1 MITPERPLA
10 AAINHLLSRQPQL
23 CKVLLPHAGKSA
35 RIAVGTLQL
44 DLAVANDGLLQAS
57 TQAEPH
63 VTIRI
68 KPADLPQILANMDR
82 AFSYVGLSG
91 DAELAKAISEVAQ
104 GLHWEAE
111 EDLAPF
117 VGDIAAVRIAQA
129 ARATVQ
135 GVRSGGRKLVEQIAE
150 YLLEENPTLLYRKVG
165 EDFAAQVAALR
176 DDVERLGKRIGLLEI
191 RFGAGAS
198 LSPGK
203 STSSN
208 TSTNTNTTTNTTTS
222 SGTSPSAGSTQ

>member
-1 MITPERPLA
+1 MMTLERPLA

-35 RIAVGTLQL
+35 RISVGTLQL
-44 DLAVANDGLLQAS
+44 DLAVANDGLLQAA

-82 AFSYVGLSG
+82 AFSYVSLSG
-91 DAELAKAISEVAQ
+91 DADLAKAISEVAQ

-150 YLLEENPTLLYRKVG
+150 YLLEENPTLLYRKAG
-165 EDFAAQVAALR
+165 EDFATQVAALR
-176 DDVERLGKRIGLLEI
+176 DDVERLGKRVGLLETRLGI
-191 RFGAGAS
+191 SAGVS
-198 LSPGK
+198 K
-203 STSSN
+203 
-208 TSTNTNTTTNTTTS
+208 
-222 SGTSPSAGSTQ
+222 GTSPTSGSAQ

>member
-1 MITPERPLA
+1 MITSERPIA

-23 CKVLLPHAGKSA
+23 REILLPHAGKSA

-44 DLAVANDGLLQAS
+44 QLAVANDGLLQAA
-57 TQAEPH
+57 TQAESH
-63 VTIRI
+63 VTICI
-68 KPADLPQILANMDR
+68 KPADLPQILSNMDR
-82 AFSYVGLSG
+82 AFSYVSLSG

-117 VGDIAAVRIAQA
+117 VGDIAAVRITQA

-135 GVRSGGRKLVEQIAE
+135 GVRSGGRKFVEQMAE
-150 YLLEENPTLLYRKVG
+150 YLLEENPTLLYRKAG

-176 DDVERLGKRIGLLEI
+176 DDVERLGKRIGLLET
-191 RFGAGAS
+191 RSGTGAGLRPS
-198 LSPGK
+198 K
-203 STSSN
+203 STS
-208 TSTNTNTTTNTTTS
+208 TS
-222 SGTSPSAGSTQ
+222 SGTSPSAGGTQ

>member
-1 MITPERPLA
+1 MTLERPLA

-23 CKVLLPHAGKSA
+23 CRVLLPHAGKSA

-44 DLAVANDGLLQAS
+44 DLAVANDGLVQAT

-82 AFSYVGLSG
+82 AFSYVSLSG

-150 YLLEENPTLLYRKVG
+150 YLLEENPTLLYRKAG

-176 DDVERLGKRIGLLEI
+176 DDVERLGKRIGMLET
-191 RFGAGAS
+191 RSGTGAGLRPS
-198 LSPGK
+198 K

-208 TSTNTNTTTNTTTS
+208 TNTNTNTNTS
-222 SGTSPSAGSTQ
+222 SVASPSAGSAQ

>member
-10 AAINHLLSRQPQL
+10 AVLNHLLSRQPPL
-23 CKVLLPHAGKSA
+23 REVLVPHAGKSA
-35 RIAVGTLQL
+35 RIAVGSFQL
-44 DLAVANDGLLQAS
+44 EFAVAKDGLLQAA

-68 KPADLPQILANMDR
+68 KPADLPQMLSNMDR
-82 AFSYVGLSG
+82 AFSYVALSG

-117 VGDIAAVRIAQA
+117 VGDRAAVRIAQA
-129 ARATVQ
+129 ARTTVQ
-135 GVRSGGRKLVEQIAE
+135 GVRSGGRKLIEQIAE
-150 YLLEENPTLLYRKVG
+150 YLLEENPTLLYRKAG

-176 DDVERLGKRIGLLEI
+176 DDVERLGKRIGLLEA
-191 RFGAGAS
+191 RS
-198 LSPGK
+198 GK
-203 STSSN
+203 STG
-208 TSTNTNTTTNTTTS
+208 TST
-222 SGTSPSAGSTQ
+222 GTSASAGSVR

>member
-10 AAINHLLSRQPQL
+10 AALNDLLSRQPPL
-23 CKVLLPHAGKSA
+23 REILLPHAGKSA

-44 DLAVANDGLLQAS
+44 DLAVANDGLLQAA

-68 KPADLPQILANMDR
+68 QPADLPQILSNMDR
-82 AFSYVGLSG
+82 AFSYVSLSG

-104 GLHWEAE
+104 GLQWEAE

-117 VGDIAAVRIAQA
+117 VGDIAAVRMAQA
-129 ARATVQ
+129 ARATVK
-135 GVRSGGRKLVEQIAE
+135 GMRSGGRKLVEQITE
-150 YLLEENPTLLYRKVG
+150 YLLEENPTLLYRKAG

-176 DDVERLGKRIGLLEI
+176 DDVERLGKRIGLLET
-191 RFGAGAS
+191 RTGP
-198 LSPGK
+198 SPG
-203 STSSN
+203 
-208 TSTNTNTTTNTTTS
+208 
-222 SGTSPSAGSTQ
+222 SGTSPSTGAGSGR

>member
-1 MITPERPLA
+1 MITSERPIA

-23 CKVLLPHAGKSA
+23 REILLPHAGKSA

-44 DLAVANDGLLQAS
+44 ELAVANEGLLQAA

-68 KPADLPQILANMDR
+68 KPADLPQMLSNMDR
-82 AFSYVGLSG
+82 AFSYVSLSG

-117 VGDIAAVRIAQA
+117 VGDIAAVRITQA

-135 GVRSGGRKLVEQIAE
+135 GVRSGGRKFVEQMAE
-150 YLLEENPTLLYRKVG
+150 YLLEENPTLLYRKAG

-176 DDVERLGKRIGLLEI
+176 DDVERLGKRIGLLET
-191 RFGAGAS
+191 RSGTGAGLRPS
-198 LSPGK
+198 K
-203 STSSN
+203 STS
-208 TSTNTNTTTNTTTS
+208 TSTS
-222 SGTSPSAGSTQ
+222 SGTSPSAGGTQ

>member
-10 AAINHLLSRQPQL
+10 AALNHLLSRQPPL
-23 CKVLLPHAGKSA
+23 REVLLPHAGKSA

-44 DLAVANDGLLQAS
+44 NLAVANDGLLQAA

-68 KPADLPQILANMDR
+68 QPADLPQILSNMDR
-82 AFSYVGLSG
+82 AFSYISLSG

-104 GLHWEAE
+104 GLQWEAE

-117 VGDIAAVRIAQA
+117 VGDIAAVRMAQA
-129 ARATVQ
+129 ARATVK
-135 GVRSGGRKLVEQIAE
+135 GMRSGGRKLVEQITE
-150 YLLEENPTLLYRKVG
+150 YLLEENPTLLYRKAG

-176 DDVERLGKRIGLLEI
+176 DDVERLGKRIGL
-191 RFGAGAS
+191 F
-198 LSPGK
+198 
-203 STSSN
+203 
-208 TSTNTNTTTNTTTS
+208 
-222 SGTSPSAGSTQ
+222 AGSGGDRVDLLVDLGDELLDFRERFTGRLDERHAVLDLVGRA

>member
-1 MITPERPLA
+1 MMTPERPLA

-44 DLAVANDGLLQAS
+44 DLAVANDGLVQAS

-68 KPADLPQILANMDR
+68 KPADLPQILSNIDR
-82 AFSYVGLSG
+82 AFSYVSLSG

-104 GLHWEAE
+104 GLHWETE

-150 YLLEENPTLLYRKVG
+150 YLLEENPSLLYRKAG

-176 DDVERLGKRIGLLEI
+176 DDVERLGKRIGLLET
-191 RFGAGAS
+191 RFGTGV
-198 LSPGK
+198 SPSPSK

-208 TSTNTNTTTNTTTS
+208 TSTNTSTNTITN
-222 SGTSPSAGSTQ
+222 SGTSPSAGSAR

>member
-10 AAINHLLSRQPQL
+10 VTLNHLLSRQPQL
-23 CKVLLPHAGKSA
+23 REILLPHAGKSA
-35 RIAVGTLQL
+35 RVAVGTLQIE
-44 DLAVANDGLLQAS
+44 LAVTNDGLVQAAN
-57 TQAEPH
+57 QAEPH

-68 KPADLPQILANMDR
+68 KPADLPQMLANMDR
-82 AFSYVGLSG
+82 AFSYVSLSG

-135 GVRSGGRKLVEQIAE
+135 GVRSGSRKLVEQIAD
-150 YLLEENPTLLYRKVG
+150 YLLEENPTLLYRKAG

-176 DDVERLGKRIGLLEI
+176 DDVERLGKRIGLLEA
-191 RFGAGAS
+191 RS
-198 LSPGK
+198 GK
-203 STSSN
+203 SASSE
-208 TSTNTNTTTNTTTS
+208 TS
-222 SGTSPSAGSTQ
+222 SGTSAGSVR